1 MTDTHAAPA
10 AHVAPRERGGNGV
23 GIASFV
29 AACLGLGPVAIVLG
43 IVGLARWRSGR
54 ASRRS
59 WPLAGLVLGVV
70 ATLVAAGLAA
80 AAALSVTAPAA
91 VTARAELDVIA
102 IGNAVVDYSVAHPN
116 GPAPAVTATPDGY
129 EVAGTSLPAELEGS
143 WTPELRGTTA
153 YDWCVALEFETTD
166 GMAEVGYSASDG
178 LVAACPPA

>member
-29 AACLGLGPVAIVLG
+29 TACLGLGPVAIVLG

-166 GMAEVGYSASDG
+166 GMAKVGYSASDG
-178 LVAACPPA
+178 LVAGCPPA